1 MVVWLCVTGKFIEQ
15 QSWEM
20 LIMGLRK
27 QVKHLWNNQILPVPL
42 MPTYFFPPKQ
52 PDSSSAFILKG
63 QSVVD
68 Q

>member
-1 MVVWLCVTGKFIEQ
+1 
-15 QSWEM
+15 M

-27 QVKHLWNNQILPVPL
+27 QVKHLWNNPILPVPL
-42 MPTYFFPPKQ
+42 MPTYFFFPKQ